1 MRERVKKRNHDMFQS
16 QRSQKPSTGIIW
28 SLVFFRCHPVCPP
41 CGQSLSSSPVLL
53 TYHPLTAMSE
63 AVLKADAVNHS
74 PSVRQL
80 PLVLTRLMSMLCTC
94 LDFLV
99 LPVLVTTPF
108 THLQLKTLNTGHFSK
123 IHCVAPQPASRKLS
137 FSLLSPACHSWIPG
151 NIRLQPQSITL
162 LSDAHPPT
170 LSTAPHSPQYSP
182 FPQ

>member
-16 QRSQKPSTGIIW
+16 QQKPSTWIIW
-28 SLVFFRCHPVCPP
+28 SLVFFHCHPVCPP
-41 CGQSLSSSPVLL
+41 CGRSLSSSPVLL
-53 TYHPLTAMSE
+53 TYHPLIAMSE
-63 AVLKADAVNHS
+63 AILKADAVNHS

-108 THLQLKTLNTGHFSK
+108 THLQLKTLNTGHCSK
-123 IHCVAPQPASRKLS
+123 IHCVAPQLS

-151 NIRLQPQSITL
+151 NIRLQPHSITL
-162 LSDAHPPT
+162 LMDAHPPT
-170 LSTAPHSPQYSP
+170 LSTAPHSPQNSP